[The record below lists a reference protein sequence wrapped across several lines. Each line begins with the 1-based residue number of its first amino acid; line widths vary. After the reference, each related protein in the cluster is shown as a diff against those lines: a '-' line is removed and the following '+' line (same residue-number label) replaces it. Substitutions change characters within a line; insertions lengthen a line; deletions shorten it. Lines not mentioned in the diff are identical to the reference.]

1 MMKVTENINEY
12 LLLNIWET
20 FIFIKST
27 VSEYVKLVRYNIS
40 LRRHRHICNCKNKRF
55 MSNKQLNYV
64 TYIRVLIAL
73 YTPAL
78 NDSIRISNWHLSV
91 RFQVITSAK
100 INGTV
105 FWDSEPCS
113 LVDVCRRFKDAN
125 YLQHQKSSP

>member
-40 LRRHRHICNCKNKRF
+40 LPRYRHICNCKNKRF

-78 NDSIRISNWHLSV
+78 NDSISISNWHHSV

-100 INGTV
+100 INETV
-105 FWDSEPCS
+105 FWDSAP
-113 LVDVCRRFKDAN
+113 
-125 YLQHQKSSP
+125 